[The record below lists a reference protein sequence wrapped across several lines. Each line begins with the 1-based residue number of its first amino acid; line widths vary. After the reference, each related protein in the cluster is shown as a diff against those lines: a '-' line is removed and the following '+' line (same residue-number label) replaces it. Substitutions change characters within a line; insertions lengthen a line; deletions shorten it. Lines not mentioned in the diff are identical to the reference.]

1 MSRWKEIKRVR
12 EREREKDS
20 VQTNNFKNIFLVGHS
35 LAIVSRSMSY
45 LTRCFRLVFVITRLA
60 IVSRSMSYL
69 IRCFCLVFVITRL
82 CNWVKFDVTFNSL
95 LLFSVC
101 EYKSCNWV
109 KF

>member
-1 MSRWKEIKRVR
+1 MR
-12 EREREKDS
+12 ERKREKDS
-20 VQTNNFKNIFLVGHS
+20 VQTNNFQNIFLVGHC

-69 IRCFCLVFVITRL
+69 TRCFCFSVCHYKT
-82 CNWVKFDVTFNSL
+82 CNWVKFDVTFNLL